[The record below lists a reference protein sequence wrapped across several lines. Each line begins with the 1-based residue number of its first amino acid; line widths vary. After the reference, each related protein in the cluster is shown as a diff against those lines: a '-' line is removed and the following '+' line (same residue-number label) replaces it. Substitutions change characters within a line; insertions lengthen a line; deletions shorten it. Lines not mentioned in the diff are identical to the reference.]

1 MDLED
6 DLLQLKED
14 MIKERADVRAEKARL
29 RAAIVSRERTTPHLD
44 YVECR

>member
-14 MIKERADVRAEKARL
+14 MIKERAEARAEKARL
-29 RAAIVSRERTTPHLD
+29 RASIVSNSGIIKLWF
-44 YVECR
+44 